1 MLEKQVTPVVCMAFG
16 AFPYADKYIDCLL
29 GMLTRHC
36 PAPFRLICYTDRPR
50 AVHRDIE
57 QRDCSAWPE
66 FDVQGMPAFM
76 RKLGLFNPA
85 YVEFDEYV
93 FLDLTLIIRK
103 SMQSLFD
110 FAFSRQEDLVM
121 LQDWHHD
128 CCNSSVMRIRPRQ
141 MRFIY
146 DAFISRELSP
156 FSFPGDQDF
165 IHAIV
170 AAHGQ
175 QHRVALLPDGMVI
188 SFKHTVRIGRRD
200 PTQTQPVFEAATIV
214 KFHGRPRMHQV
225 FNPIYRLFRI
235 RLRDLAKGRWH
246 RPVSPGE
253 LRELQSHWRPVG
265 RN

>member
-1 MLEKQVTPVVCMAFG
+1 
-16 AFPYADKYIDCLL
+16 
-29 GMLTRHC
+29 
-36 PAPFRLICYTDRPR
+36 
-50 AVHRDIE
+50 
-57 QRDCSAWPE
+57 
-66 FDVQGMPAFM
+66 M

-85 YVEFDEYV
+85 YVEFDEYL
-93 FLDLTLIIRK
+93 FLDLTLIIRN

-110 FAFSRQEDLVM
+110 FAASRQEDLVIV
-121 LQDWHHD
+121 QDWHHD

-146 DAFISRELSP
+146 DAFVARELSP
-156 FSFPGDQDF
+156 FELPGDQDF

-170 AAHGQ
+170 AARGEQ
-175 QHRVALLPDGMVI
+175 QRVALLPAGMVI

-200 PTQTQPVFEAATIV
+200 PTQTRAVFEAATIV

-225 FNPIYRLFRI
+225 FDPIYRLLRI
-235 RLRDLAKGRWH
+235 RLRDLSKGRWH

-265 RN
+265 TN